1 MRKIILLVSVIVSL
15 WASSESDMLRD
26 DSKAIREFKEY
37 SFAFM
42 KTQENFNEQTS
53 EALLKQLSFNSTQN
67 EINDKVK
74 SQISN
79 LNQYILDVKSKVDSN
94 NNSPVVSSDVKYINQ
109 KVNSLEDKLYR
120 LERMLAQQDERLRA
134 VERRIK

>member
-1 MRKIILLVSVIVSL
+1 MKKIILLVSVIVSL
-15 WASSESDMLRD
+15 WASPESDMLRD
-26 DSKAIREFKEY
+26 DLKAAREFKEY

-74 SQISN
+74 SQLSN
-79 LNQYILDVKSKVDSN
+79 LNQYILDIKTKIDSN
-94 NNSPVVSSDVKYINQ
+94 NNSSVVSSDVKYINQ

-120 LERMLAQQDERLRA
+120 LERMLSQQDERLRA
-134 VERRIK
+134 VERRVK